1 MPAEPPVV
9 AFADQAA
16 WRAWL
21 AEHHAGAPEGVWVQ
35 LARKASGI
43 DSVDYAQA
51 LEVALCFGWIDGQ
64 AKGLDETHWLRRFT
78 PRRSRS
84 IWSKIN
90 RAKAEALV
98 AAGEMQPA
106 GLAEIER
113 AKADGR
119 WAAAY
124 DGPRTSTVP
133 DDLAA
138 AFADNLAARDFFL
151 TLDSTNR
158 YAILHRLQTAKK
170 PETRARRLAQFVEM
184 LSEHRTIYPS
194 RRQGTDAG

>member
-1 MPAEPPVV
+1 LASTEPALISFP
-9 AFADQAA
+9 DQAA

-21 AEHHAGAPEGVWVQ
+21 AVHHGDVPEGVW
-35 LARKASGI
+35 LKMARKNKGSAVE
-43 DSVDYAQA
+43 SVDYPQA

-64 AKGLDETHWLRRFT
+64 KKGLDENHWQQRFS

-84 IWSKIN
+84 IWSKVN

-98 AAGEMQPA
+98 EAGEMQPS
-106 GLAEIER
+106 GLAEMER

-119 WAAAY
+119 WDAAY
-124 DGPRTSTVP
+124 DSPRTATVP

-138 AFADNLAARDFFL
+138 AFAANSLARDFFA

-184 LSEHRTIYPS
+184 LTEHRTIYPM
-194 RRQGTDAG
+194 RH

>member
-1 MPAEPPVV
+1 VTSGEPAVV
-9 AFADQAA
+9 SFANQAD

-21 AEHHAGAPEGVWVQ
+21 AAHHDARPEGVWLKIAKKGSDV
-35 LARKASGI
+35 A
-43 DSVDYAQA
+43 SVDYPQA
-51 LEVALCFGWIDGQ
+51 LEVALCYGWIDGQ
-64 AKGLDETHWLRRFT
+64 KKGLDETHWLQRFT

-84 IWSKIN
+84 IWSKVN
-90 RAKAEALV
+90 RAKADALV
-98 AAGEMQPA
+98 EAGEMQPA
-106 GLAEIER
+106 GLAEMEQ

-124 DGPRTSTVP
+124 DGQRTSAVP

-138 AFADNLAARDFFL
+138 ALAGNAVAREFFA

-184 LSEHRTIYPS
+184 LGERRTLHP
-194 RRQGTDAG
+194 R

>member
-1 MPAEPPVV
+1 MTSGEPAVV
-9 AFADQAA
+9 SFANQAD

-21 AEHHAGAPEGVWVQ
+21 AAHHDARPEGVWLKIAKKGSDV
-35 LARKASGI
+35 A
-43 DSVDYAQA
+43 SVDYPQA
-51 LEVALCFGWIDGQ
+51 LEVALCYGWIDGQ
-64 AKGLDETHWLRRFT
+64 KKGLDETHWLQRFT

-84 IWSKIN
+84 IWSKVN
-90 RAKAEALV
+90 RAKADALV
-98 AAGEMQPA
+98 EAGEMQPS
-106 GLAEIER
+106 GLAEMER

-124 DGPRTSTVP
+124 DGQRTSAVP

-138 AFADNLAARDFFL
+138 ALAGNAVAREFFA

-184 LSEHRTIYPS
+184 LGERRTLHP
-194 RRQGTDAG
+194 R

>member
-1 MPAEPPVV
+1 VTSGEPAVV
-9 AFADQAA
+9 SFANQAD

-21 AEHHAGAPEGVWVQ
+21 AAHHDAGPEGVW
-35 LARKASGI
+35 LKIAKKGSGVA
-43 DSVDYAQA
+43 SVDYPQA
-51 LEVALCFGWIDGQ
+51 LEIALCYGWIDGQ
-64 AKGLDETHWLRRFT
+64 KKGLDETHWLQRFT

-84 IWSKIN
+84 IWSKVN

-98 AAGEMQPA
+98 EAGEMQPA
-106 GLAEIER
+106 GLAEMER

-119 WAAAY
+119 WDAAY
-124 DGPRTSTVP
+124 DGQRTSAVP

-138 AFADNLAARDFFL
+138 ALAGNAVAGEFFA

-170 PETRARRLAQFVEM
+170 PETRARRLEQFVEM
-184 LSEHRTIYPS
+184 LGERRTLYP
-194 RRQGTDAG
+194 R

>member
-1 MPAEPPVV
+1 LASTDSPVV
-9 AFADQAA
+9 SFADQAA
-16 WRAWL
+16 FRAWL
-21 AEHHAGAPEGVWVQ
+21 AAHHGDAPAGVWLKIAKKGTDVE
-35 LARKASGI
+35 
-43 DSVDYAQA
+43 SVDYPQA

-64 AKGLDETHWLRRFT
+64 KKGLDETHWLQRFT

-84 IWSKIN
+84 IWSKVN

-98 AAGEMQPA
+98 EAGDMQPA
-106 GLAEIER
+106 GLAEMER

-119 WAAAY
+119 WEAAY
-124 DGPRTSTVP
+124 DGQRTSTVP

-138 AFADNLAARDFFL
+138 AFAANTVARDFFA

-184 LSEHRTIYPS
+184 LAEHRTIHPS
-194 RRQGTDAG
+194 PR

>member
-1 MPAEPPVV
+1 VTPGEPPVV
-9 AFADQAA
+9 SFADQAD

-21 AEHHAGAPEGVWVQ
+21 AAHHSGAPEGVW
-35 LARKASGI
+35 LKIAKKGSAAA
-43 DSVDYAQA
+43 SVDYPQA
-51 LEVALCFGWIDGQ
+51 LEVALCYGWIDGQ
-64 AKGLDETHWLRRFT
+64 KKGLDETHWLQRFT

-84 IWSKIN
+84 IWSKVN
-90 RAKAEALV
+90 RAKADALV
-98 AAGEMQPA
+98 EAGEMQPA
-106 GLAEIER
+106 GLAEMER

-119 WAAAY
+119 WDAAY
-124 DGPRTSTVP
+124 DGQRTSAVP

-138 AFADNLAARDFFL
+138 ALAGNAVAREFFA

-184 LSEHRTIYPS
+184 LSERRTLYP
-194 RRQGTDAG
+194 Q

>member
-1 MPAEPPVV
+1 VTSGEPAVV
-9 AFADQAA
+9 SFANQAD

-21 AEHHAGAPEGVWVQ
+21 AAHHDAGPEGVW
-35 LARKASGI
+35 LKIAKKGSGVA
-43 DSVDYAQA
+43 SVDYPQA
-51 LEVALCFGWIDGQ
+51 LEVALCYGWIDGQ
-64 AKGLDETHWLRRFT
+64 KKGLDETHWLQRFT

-84 IWSKIN
+84 IWSKVN

-98 AAGEMQPA
+98 EAGEMQPA
-106 GLAEIER
+106 GLAEMER

-119 WAAAY
+119 WDAAY
-124 DGPRTSTVP
+124 DGQRTSAVP

-138 AFADNLAARDFFL
+138 ALAGNAVAGEFFA

-170 PETRARRLAQFVEM
+170 PETRARRLEQFVEM
-184 LSEHRTIYPS
+184 LGERRTLYP
-194 RRQGTDAG
+194 R

>member
-1 MPAEPPVV
+1 MTSGEPAVV
-9 AFADQAA
+9 SFANQAD

-21 AEHHAGAPEGVWVQ
+21 AAHHDAWPEGVW
-35 LARKASGI
+35 LKIAKKGSGVA
-43 DSVDYAQA
+43 SVDYPQA
-51 LEVALCFGWIDGQ
+51 VEVALCYGWIDGQ
-64 AKGLDETHWLRRFT
+64 KKGLDETDWLQRFT

-84 IWSKIN
+84 IWSKVN

-98 AAGEMQPA
+98 EAGEMQPA
-106 GLAEIER
+106 GLAEMER
-113 AKADGR
+113 AQADGR
-119 WAAAY
+119 WDAAY
-124 DGPRTSTVP
+124 DGQRTSAVP

-138 AFADNLAARDFFL
+138 ALAGNAVAGEFFA

-184 LSEHRTIYPS
+184 LGERRTLYP
-194 RRQGTDAG
+194 R

>member
-1 MPAEPPVV
+1 MTSGEPAVV
-9 AFADQAA
+9 SFANQAD

-21 AEHHAGAPEGVWVQ
+21 AAHHDAGPEGVW
-35 LARKASGI
+35 LKIAKKGSGVA
-43 DSVDYAQA
+43 SVDYPQA
-51 LEVALCFGWIDGQ
+51 VEVALCYGWIDGQ
-64 AKGLDETHWLRRFT
+64 KKGLDETHWLQRFT

-84 IWSKIN
+84 IWSKVN

-98 AAGEMQPA
+98 GAGEMQPA
-106 GLAEIER
+106 GLAEMER

-119 WAAAY
+119 WDAAY
-124 DGPRTSTVP
+124 DGQRTSAVP

-138 AFADNLAARDFFL
+138 ALAGNAVAGEFFA

-184 LSEHRTIYPS
+184 LGERRTLYP
-194 RRQGTDAG
+194 R

>member
-1 MPAEPPVV
+1 VS
-9 AFADQAA
+9 FADQAA
-16 WRAWL
+16 FRAWL
-21 AEHHAGAPEGVWVQ
+21 AVHHDETPEGVW
-35 LARKASGI
+35 LKIARKGSAEE
-43 DSVDYAQA
+43 SVDYPQA

-64 AKGLDETHWLRRFT
+64 KKGLDETHWVQRFT

-84 IWSKIN
+84 IWSKVN
-90 RAKAEALV
+90 TAKAEALV

-119 WAAAY
+119 WDAAY
-124 DGPRTSTVP
+124 DGQRTATVP

-138 AFADNLAARDFFL
+138 AFATNAVARDFFA
-151 TLDSTNR
+151 TLDSINR

-170 PETRARRLAQFVEM
+170 PETRARRLAQFVQM
-184 LSEHRTIYPS
+184 LTEHRTIHPKS
-194 RRQGTDAG
+194 R

>member
-1 MPAEPPVV
+1 MTSGEPAVV
-9 AFADQAA
+9 WFANQAD

-21 AEHHAGAPEGVWVQ
+21 AAHHDARPEGVWLKIAKKGSDV
-35 LARKASGI
+35 A
-43 DSVDYAQA
+43 SVDYPQA
-51 LEVALCFGWIDGQ
+51 LEVALCYGWIDGQ
-64 AKGLDETHWLRRFT
+64 KKGLDETHWLQRFT

-84 IWSKIN
+84 IWSKVN
-90 RAKAEALV
+90 RAKADALV
-98 AAGEMQPA
+98 EAGEMQPA
-106 GLAEIER
+106 GLAEMER

-124 DGPRTSTVP
+124 DGQRTSAVP

-138 AFADNLAARDFFL
+138 ALAGNAVAREFFA

-184 LSEHRTIYPS
+184 LGERRTLHP
-194 RRQGTDAG
+194 R